1 MFILCR
7 LFLVFDVK
15 AATEIH
21 EYVCITPPGH
31 ICLAPSDLSLKSIK
45 GTPRQPQTVTGAS

>member
-15 AATEIH
+15 AAIETH
-21 EYVCITPPGH
+21 EYVCIAPGH
-31 ICLAPSDLSLKSIK
+31 ICLAPSDLSPKSIK